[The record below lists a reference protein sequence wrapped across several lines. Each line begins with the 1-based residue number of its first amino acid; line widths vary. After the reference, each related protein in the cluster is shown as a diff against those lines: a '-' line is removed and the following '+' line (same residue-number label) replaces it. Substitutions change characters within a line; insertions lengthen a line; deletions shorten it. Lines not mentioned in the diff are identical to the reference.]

1 MEILVESIKKIG
13 IFMIAAQ
20 AVIHFA
26 PSQKYEKYIKL
37 IVGMM
42 ILVQFVVPF
51 HRMNGDSGVD
61 WKAVWEGSESGT
73 DMGVWTAEETFVQLN
88 LGNIQQDNR
97 KRQILEQMGDEIKS
111 KLNNFISKEG
121 YLVTNVTVS
130 ISGINSSEENY
141 GTEANYELDSVK
153 IEMQETESGKNETV
167 QENHIQPDSAQID
180 KVQIEP
186 VQVDTVLLGK
196 ISTDKGDEEHKNLGE
211 KEEQEEAEAIFRQ
224 RFSEILGISE
234 EVMEVIVYGADK
246 EADG

>member
-1 MEILVESIKKIG
+1 
-13 IFMIAAQ
+13 MIAAQ

-42 ILVQFVVPF
+42 ILVQFVLPF
-51 HRMNGDSGVD
+51 HQMTGDGGVD

-73 DMGVWTAEETFVQLN
+73 DMGVWAAEETFAQLD
-88 LGNIQQDNR
+88 LENIHRDNR
-97 KRQILEQMGDEIKS
+97 KRQILEQMGNEIKS
-111 KLNNFISKEG
+111 KLNNYTGEEG

-130 ISGINSSEENY
+130 ISGINSNEENY

-153 IEMQETESGKNETV
+153 IEMQETESGKNKTV
-167 QENHIQPDSAQID
+167 QENHIQPDLAQID

-211 KEEQEEAEAIFRQ
+211 KEEQEEAEAIFCQ
-224 RFSEILGISE
+224 KFSEILGISE